1 MNKEHLVKILY
12 APLFTEKTYNLGGKD
27 QQVAFKVATTATKPA
42 IKKAVEYMFDV
53 KVTEVRTLNVKG
65 KKRRFGKVSGMTKA
79 WKKAYVRLA
88 EGAKIDFGG
97 IEA

>member
-1 MNKEHLVKILY
+1 MNKELLVKILH
-12 APLFTEKTYNLGGKD
+12 APLFTEKSYRLGGKD
-27 QQVAFKVATTATKPA
+27 QQVAFKVTSKATKQD

-53 KVTEVRTLNVKG
+53 KVTDVRTVNVKG
-65 KKRRFGKVSGMTKA
+65 KKRRFGKIVGMTKA

-88 EGAKIDFGG
+88 PEAKIDFGG